1 MRAPAA
7 AALACGLLAYS
18 STTAAA
24 PPSSLSLGTG
34 INLGNTL
41 EASCEGCMAP
51 AAKEADFAAYAAKGF
66 TTARIPVAWGHADR
80 SLSVPPFT
88 LNASWVAR
96 VQEVVGWSIAHG
108 LKTIINSH
116 ADGWIDDPKN
126 FDAQLPRFVAI
137 WTQISAAFASFPTDM
152 LHFEVFNEPHQ
163 INVTQLNRMMGEVY
177 AAIRATPGNEQR
189 WVLINGLAYDGIW
202 WLLQNPDAL
211 VIPGAGADPYVA
223 VEVHDYSPFPFCSP
237 PISITTW
244 GTAADVAGVYAM
256 FANVSAWGASK
267 KVPIVLGEFS
277 VSEQQPNTTARL
289 LWLETYARAT
299 AAANLA
305 GRIIWSDAG
314 WFDIYSPS
322 SGQWDEAAVEA
333 IGL

>member
-1 MRAPAA
+1 MLPLDVTMRAPALA
-7 AALACGLLAYS
+7 AMVAVSLAS
-18 STTAAA
+18 PTT
-24 PPSSLSLGTG
+24 LSLGTG

-41 EASCEGCMAP
+41 EASCEGCISP
-51 AAKEADFAAYAAKGF
+51 AAKEADFIAYAAKGF

-80 SLSVPPFT
+80 SLPVAPYT

-96 VQEVVGWSIAHG
+96 VQEVVGWSLAHG

-116 ADGWIDDPKN
+116 ADTWVDDPTT
-126 FDAQLPRFVAI
+126 FDAQLPRFVAL

-152 LHFEVFNEPHQ
+152 LLFEVFNEPHQ
-163 INVTQLNRMMGEVY
+163 INVTQLNRMMGGVY
-177 AAIRATPGNEQR
+177 AAIRATPGNEKR

-211 VIPGAGADPYVA
+211 VIPGGGADPFVA

-244 GTAADVAGVYAM
+244 GTPADVDHVYAM

-267 KVPIVLGEFS
+267 NVPILLGEFS

-305 GRIIWSDAG
+305 GKIIWSDGG
-314 WFDIYSPS
+314 WFDIWSPAT
-322 SGQWDEAAVEA
+322 GTWDEAAVQA